1 MCKVYESD
9 LTDAQWEMIAPLL
22 SFETGRPAQ
31 VDRRAIINAIFY
43 VTHSGCQ
50 WRNLPGDFPNW
61 STVYSCHHRWSWNGT
76 LDKIHDA
83 VRDQARLAA
92 GKTTQPT
99 AGSVDSQSVKVVAKG
114 GPSCLQQRGFDGA
127 KLLTGRKRFVVCDTL
142 GYWMEVLVTPAKVP
156 ERAGAEALFWQMSGK
171 EVCQSLDKVWADGGF
186 AGQKWQGQMQEQFG
200 FEIEIIKR
208 SDDAKGFELLPK
220 RWVVERSYGWMNRY
234 RRLSKDY
241 EGHCFLSRSWM
252 LWAMIHKMTNSLH
265 PKPKEHP
272 FRYRC
277 V

>member
-1 MCKVYESD
+1 
-9 LTDAQWEMIAPLL
+9 
-22 SFETGRPAQ
+22 
-31 VDRRAIINAIFY
+31 
-43 VTHSGCQ
+43 
-50 WRNLPGDFPNW
+50 
-61 STVYSCHHRWSWNGT
+61 
-76 LDKIHDA
+76 
-83 VRDQARLAA
+83 
-92 GKTTQPT
+92 
-99 AGSVDSQSVKVVAKG
+99 
-114 GPSCLQQRGFDGA
+114 
-127 KLLTGRKRFVVCDTL
+127 
-142 GYWMEVLVTPAKVP
+142 
-156 ERAGAEALFWQMSGK
+156 MSGK